1 LPFIGIIFSGLLV
14 AQIVATLHVWLSNQS
29 LASNLAAL
37 KSAGYFIIPNL
48 LVAPP
53 LTSLKAALSGA
64 IFFTLTIGAG
74 ITLIAIGLTYYW
86 TLSLKKIDDTS
97 AVQSNATGIPYKI
110 RFKKIRRSPYIPSM
124 GAFMV
129 LYFLIYLNMGGI
141 CVIESLYLII
151 IPLVVVP
158 LTYRW
163 AAKSCSKT
171 HLRQILIS
179 LTPIVM
185 LTLIWSSQWDQDL
198 FIRIRDHL
206 LLESRVGRTINDFYY
221 RFTLYPAEAFK
232 PLSQKMLRTCRFIN
246 SKDTHQILE
255 IEALLRNQDYLVVP
269 NTHAADLSI
278 RPKGLKLVLAA
289 KGASPTTIDTKKF
302 ITDSNHILAD
312 LSQKADT
319 KAFFRVLVF
328 YALIFGFPI
337 MLYAIFYGLSYG
349 FIAFLIRPRNASII
363 TALLCLL
370 IGLTLFVPLWNSKI
384 KPEQLND
391 LNAALISNRFQ
402 VRLAALRKIYN
413 QKLEIADLDN
423 FIESMK
429 SRHISER
436 YWLARALSVSKDSS
450 TYKDLFILLNDSQ
463 PIVQCQAQY
472 ALGNRNRSSA
482 ITPIYHLLKTS
493 DHWYIQWYGY
503 KALRR
508 LGWVQSKPKFF

>member
-1 LPFIGIIFSGLLV
+1 MFV
-14 AQIVATLHVWLSNQS
+14 AQIVATLHVRLSNQN
-29 LASNLAAL
+29 LATNLAAL
-37 KSAGYFIIPNL
+37 KSAGYFIIPNP
-48 LVAPP
+48 LVDPP
-53 LTSLKAALSGA
+53 LTSLNAALSGA

-74 ITLIAIGLTYYW
+74 ITLVAIGLTYYW
-86 TLSLKKIDDTS
+86 TISLKKIDDTS
-97 AVQSNATGIPYKI
+97 AVQSNATAIPYKI

-129 LYFLIYLNMGGI
+129 LYLLINLNS
-141 CVIESLYLII
+141 VVESLYLII

-158 LTYRW
+158 LTYWW
-163 AAKSCSKT
+163 AAKSCSKN

-198 FIRIRDHL
+198 FTRIRDHL

-221 RFTLYPAEAFK
+221 RYTLYPAEAFK
-232 PLSQKMLRTCRFIN
+232 PLSRKMLRTCRFIN
-246 SKDTHQILE
+246 SKDTNQILE

-278 RPKGLKLVLAA
+278 RPKGLKLVLTA
-289 KGASPTTIDTKKF
+289 KGAPPTTIDIKKF
-302 ITDSNHILAD
+302 LRDSNHILAD

-337 MLYAIFYGLSYG
+337 MLYAIFYGLLYG
-349 FIAFLIRPRNASII
+349 LLTLFIRPLNASII
-363 TALLCLL
+363 TALLCFL
-370 IGLTLFVPLWNSKI
+370 IGMTLFMPLWNSKI
-384 KPEQLND
+384 KTEQLND

-402 VRLAALRKIYN
+402 VRVAALKKIYN
-413 QKLEIADLDN
+413 QKFEIANSYN
-423 FIESMK
+423 FKECIK

-463 PIVQCQAQY
+463 PIVQCQALY

-508 LGWVQSKPKFF
+508 LGWVQSKQKFF